1 MEKMSNNVLLAVIEA
16 CGEALINRKAHEEK
30 MMEYINFQD
39 EQREIMCKRIGELEG
54 RDDEKIKKECE
65 EIEKGSDPVVCDKPC
80 GDSNEKTHTP
90 WGICKCDTAE
100 QTDRSCIAGEG
111 ECFVLGDGANPTT
124 SEDCGCTPD
133 GADG

>member
-16 CGEALINRKAHEEK
+16 CGEALVNRKAHEEK

-65 EIEKGSDPVVCDKPC
+65 EIEKASD
-80 GDSNEKTHTP
+80 
-90 WGICKCDTAE
+90 ICKCDTAE

-111 ECFVLGDGANPTT
+111 ECVVLGDGANPTT